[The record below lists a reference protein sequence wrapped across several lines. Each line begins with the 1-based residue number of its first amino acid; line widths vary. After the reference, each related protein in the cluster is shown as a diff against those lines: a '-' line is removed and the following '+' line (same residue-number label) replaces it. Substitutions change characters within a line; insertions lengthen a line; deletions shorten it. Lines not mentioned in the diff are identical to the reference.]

1 METST
6 LMWKLISYELIFQ
19 RNMPRFMFRADNKV
33 VLSEMK
39 FIRWKKAQLLLF
51 AELFCSQDRQ
61 KTIMCPNEKIN
72 VTFGQVRLCVGGL

>member
-6 LMWKLISYELIFQ
+6 LMWSSISYELSFQ
-19 RNMPRFMFRADNKV
+19 INMPRFMFRADYKV

-39 FIRWKKAQLLLF
+39 FIRWKEAQLLLF
-51 AELFCSQDRQ
+51 PELFYSQVKE

-72 VTFGQVRLCVGGL
+72 TTFGPVRLCVGGL